1 MTSVLQFLAE
11 GITAF
16 YLGHSLVSP
25 TLPEM
30 MRDVTK
36 ATIQYQIINGAP
48 LEVQWKES
56 AVAQGVD
63 GRSWIPDHPVDVL
76 VLTERVPLAPT
87 IEYHD
92 SAGYAARWVK
102 LALDANP
109 RVQSYLYQTWD
120 DIDDAQTGTTRTW
133 RDRILSD
140 LPQWQGIVDKV
151 NAGLPAD
158 AAPMQLIPAGLGMV
172 RLHDAIAKGRVPGAD
187 SIRDFFRDDIHPTDA
202 GFYYVTMIHYAVLT
216 GKSPVG
222 LPRQLMGEY
231 GAYPPVPKD
240 QVEVLQQ
247 LAQETVAAFDKPD

>member
-1 MTSVLQFLAE
+1 M
-11 GITAF
+11 
-16 YLGHSLVSP
+16 
-25 TLPEM
+25 
-30 MRDVTK
+30 
-36 ATIQYQIINGAP
+36 
-48 LEVQWKES
+48 
-56 AVAQGVD
+56 
-63 GRSWIPDHPVDVL
+63 
-76 VLTERVPLAPT
+76 
-87 IEYHD
+87 
-92 SAGYAARWVK
+92 
-102 LALDANP
+102 
-109 RVQSYLYQTWD
+109 
-120 DIDDAQTGTTRTW
+120 
-133 RDRILSD
+133 
-140 LPQWQGIVDKV
+140 DKV

-172 RLHDAIAKGRVPGAD
+172 RLHDAIAEGRVPGAD